1 MKKDDE
7 MTHSFENP
15 SDSHTSP
22 PIGLL
27 FLFFLILRNTKFFFF
42 CHPSTNIIGLYGIG
56 SVGKITILQKKK
68 KKKINNEYFGIEKKY
83 HLKKII
89 KKLIMSILEKK
100 NDFDILEKDPIF
112 YLVMCIVA

>member
-15 SDSHTSP
+15 SDSHTISENSSDSHLSEKRKLWLGKRSNIKIEVHP
-22 PIGLL
+22 LGFYFCS
-27 FLFFLILRNTKFFFF
+27 FLSFVTLNFFF

-68 KKKINNEYFGIEKKY
+68 NINNEYFGIEKNTI
-83 HLKKII
+83 LKK
-89 KKLIMSILEKK
+89 LLK
-100 NDFDILEKDPIF
+100 N
-112 YLVMCIVA
+112 